1 MIRLCILPRS
11 VLLFAAAILSVAVGC
26 SSAPK
31 SSSAGSKSLSGT
43 DEQIFMG
50 DTIEKNYDPNVIMK
64 RAEAFFEKEEYPE
77 AVIEYQHFLDLHRV
91 HVLASYA
98 QFKLGE
104 SHFKMKKTADR
115 DPEPVY
121 RALETFEK
129 LRKDFPGSQYDGDA
143 VDRIHA
149 CHNMIAEAYY
159 LIGQFYYRREAYLAA
174 AHRFEAVTKQ
184 WPEMDVAGEA
194 LYYLALTYSDLG
206 ADDWARE
213 KLTVLAER
221 YPNNKFRAESKQ
233 LLARLE
239 TRQPAMAVA
248 MTGVSSNG
256 ASSNGASANG
266 AHALNGARP
275 HSPSPTTVSP
285 VSALRDANG
294 VSPAPRTIL
303 CRLGIWC

>member
-98 QFKLGE
+98 HFKLGE

-129 LRKDFPGSQYDGDA
+129 MRKDFPGSQYDAEA
-143 VDRIHA
+143 VERIHA

-221 YPNNKFRAESKQ
+221 YPNSKFRAESKQ

-266 AHALNGARP
+266 AHALHRAP
-275 HSPSPTTVSP
+275 PPTVSP

-294 VSPAPRTIL
+294 VSPAPR
-303 CRLGIWC
+303 

>member
-1 MIRLCILPRS
+1 MIRLCVMPRL
-11 VLLFAAAILSVAVGC
+11 VLLFAAAILSVAVSC
-26 SSAPK
+26 SSSPK
-31 SSSAGSKSLSGT
+31 SSSASSKSLSGT

-77 AVIEYQHFLDLHRV
+77 AVIDYQHSLDWHRV
-91 HVLASYA
+91 HVVASYA

-104 SHFKMKKTADR
+104 SHFKMRKTADR

-121 RALETFEK
+121 RAPETFEK
-129 LRKDFPGSQYDGDA
+129 LRKVFPGSQYDGDA

-194 LYYLALTYSDLG
+194 LYYLALTDNGLG

-256 ASSNGASANG
+256 ASANG

-275 HSPSPTTVSP
+275 HSPRPPPVPP
-285 VSALRDANG
+285 VSSLRDSKR
-294 VSPAPRTIL
+294 VSPAPRP
-303 CRLGIWC
+303 

>member
-1 MIRLCILPRS
+1 MIRLCVLPRL
-11 VLLFAAAILSVAVGC
+11 VLLFAAAILSVAVSC

-174 AHRFEAVTKQ
+174 AHRFEAITKQ

-221 YPNNKFRAESKQ
+221 YPNSKFRAESKQ

-248 MTGVSSNG
+248 MTGVSSTG

-275 HSPSPTTVSP
+275 HSPSPPTVSP

>member
-1 MIRLCILPRS
+1 MIRLCVLPRL

-50 DTIEKNYDPNVIMK
+50 DTIEKM
-64 RAEAFFEKEEYPE
+64 
-77 AVIEYQHFLDLHRV
+77 
-91 HVLASYA
+91 
-98 QFKLGE
+98 
-104 SHFKMKKTADR
+104 
-115 DPEPVY
+115 
-121 RALETFEK
+121 
-129 LRKDFPGSQYDGDA
+129 RKDFPGSQYDGDA

-275 HSPSPTTVSP
+275 HSPSPPT
-285 VSALRDANG
+285 A
-294 VSPAPRTIL
+294 SPAS
-303 CRLGIWC
+303 

>member
-1 MIRLCILPRS
+1 MIRLCVLPRL

-233 LLARLE
+233 LLAKLE

-266 AHALNGARP
+266 AYGLNGARP
-275 HSPSPTTVSP
+275 HSPSPPTVSP
-285 VSALRDANG
+285 VSALRE
-294 VSPAPRTIL
+294 R
-303 CRLGIWC
+303 